1 MVSPQSARDPSP
13 AYRIETERL
22 TIRCY
27 EPADAERL
35 QAAVAKSRGHLLP
48 WMPWAIDEPQ
58 DVSHKVQLI
67 RGFRGRFDLGQ
78 EFVFGIFER
87 VSGELV
93 GGCGLHPRCGPGG
106 IEMGYWVRVERI
118 GEGIATEAVAA
129 MTRVAFE
136 IERVEFVEINCD
148 PRNERSAAIPRKL
161 GFTREGVL
169 RARLPWPGGKRQDK
183 ETWSL
188 LAEEHVGSPC
198 AGAMIEAFDVAGQ
211 RLI

>member
-35 QAAVAKSRGHLLP
+35 QAAVAKSRGHLMP

-58 DVSHKVQLI
+58 DVSHMVQLI

-93 GGCGLHPRCGPGG
+93 GECGLHPRCGPGG
-106 IEMGYWVRVERI
+106 IEIGYWVRVERI

-129 MTRVAFE
+129 VTRVAFE
-136 IERVEFVEINCD
+136 LERVEFVEINCD